1 MPPIDSIHKKKVLV
15 TGGTG
20 WLGTRLVRA
29 LLQIGA
35 DVRIYARARD
45 GWERTQNT
53 LSGLSASAEV
63 RQGDITDHDALANA
77 LDGIGVV
84 FHLAAEKA
92 LDLCE
97 REPSLA
103 VRTNLIGTLL
113 LLELASDAGI
123 TRIVAASS
131 DKASGPESVLGI
143 TKSLMER
150 ILTNSQT
157 APSSA
162 AVRLGN
168 LLQSGGS
175 VLERWRRT
183 RAEGYIEVTDP
194 DMTRFAMTADEAV
207 EVLIRAALRA
217 DREIIAKALPAYRLG
232 DLADVFAAK
241 YGVRIVAVGA
251 RTGEKMHESL
261 VSEAEAPFARR
272 EGDLLVITPLRQQ
285 DGTEPY
291 TSRTAPR
298 LGRTA
303 LAARVQAESPG
314 A

>member
-1 MPPIDSIHKKKVLV
+1 M

-20 WLGTRLVRA
+20 WLGRRLVRA
-29 LLQIGA
+29 LIQTGVQ
-35 DVRIYARARD
+35 VRILSRAREGTEGSHGSD
-45 GWERTQNT
+45 G
-53 LSGLSASAEV
+53 LPASVEV
-63 RQGDITDHDALANA
+63 RRGDITDREALADALK
-77 LDGIGVV
+77 DIGVI

-92 LDLCE
+92 VHRCE
-97 REPSLA
+97 REPSMA

-113 LLELASDAGI
+113 LSELASTAGI

-131 DKASGPESVLGI
+131 DKASAPESVLGM

-150 ILTNSQT
+150 ILTSPKT
-157 APSSA
+157 TPPAT

-183 RAEGYIEVTDP
+183 TADGYIEVTDP
-194 DMTRFAMTADEAV
+194 EMTRFAMTSDEAV
-207 EVLIRAALRA
+207 ELLMRAALRA

-241 YGVRIVAVGA
+241 NRVRVVVVGP
-251 RTGEKMHESL
+251 RTGEKKHEAL
-261 VSEAEAPFARR
+261 VSEAEAPFARG
-272 EGDLLVITPLRQQ
+272 EGDLLVITPLNQQ
-285 DGTEPY
+285 DGMQPY
-291 TSRTAPR
+291 TSRAAPR
-298 LGRTA
+298 LGRIA
-303 LAARVQAESPG
+303 LDSSLQVDSPR